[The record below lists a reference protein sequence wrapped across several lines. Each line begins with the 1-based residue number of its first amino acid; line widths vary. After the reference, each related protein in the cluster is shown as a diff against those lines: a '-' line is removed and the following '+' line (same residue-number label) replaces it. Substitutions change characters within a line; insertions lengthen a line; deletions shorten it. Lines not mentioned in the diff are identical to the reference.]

1 MPVSNWNGDGAP
13 FVKDGFK
20 YYLAV
25 AVPLTFLLL
34 TLWALAML
42 LLWMAWL
49 LEFRP
54 RSAQPEPGVG
64 LSRIDA

>member
-1 MPVSNWNGDGAP
+1 MPLLTSQAIFAMPVFNWNGDGAP

-25 AVPLTFLLL
+25 AIPLTFLVL

-42 LLWMAWL
+42 LPWRAWL

-54 RSAQPEPGVG
+54 RSE
-64 LSRIDA
+64 